1 MMEIVSRLSST
12 SIQATSLQSE
22 ASDVL
27 SLVQGLRNLS
37 SPIGH
42 LPGEMLEQILAVR
55 GLERDLI
62 TASHVCRHWRD
73 TLMSSPRLW
82 TKFQCIDV
90 ARTLQY
96 LARSEP
102 VPINVI
108 AGFDSDIQAVIAL
121 KSATD
126 RFGSL
131 TLRLQPFDLLQV
143 FHHFATP
150 APALGRLEIF
160 ATAHRGEGPTF
171 RPTIPAT
178 FLGGSTHALKSLN
191 LHGINTKL
199 GFSEFPALT
208 HLTLATNMQVFDMS
222 ELFGVFASARL
233 LEEVSVQFAGP
244 TAPIPG
250 GQRVIRLPCM
260 KKLLFSNTVGE
271 FPKRLLALL
280 VMPSVEGIKLEIS
293 LPGEDAR
300 TMQDFLPARLQNFP
314 HLLKVDNLKLDVP
327 HAHCNTQF
335 GGPGGFISVHAVRSG
350 NREQNDGFQSHWL
363 NSLEPM
369 SIPDVKDLT
378 LRGYYPEE
386 PLDTCPVLKSLKTL
400 DGLRSLV
407 VERCNNTIV
416 IEALSP
422 TKKGSILFPHMESL
436 MFQLIAEPT
445 TIFPDLTNMAQAR
458 SQAGFP
464 LTKVSSDQ
472 YTTFRRS
479 DVDTLQR
486 HVSRVEL
493 NTRPDNAQPSEP
505 ILFNIITV
513 RGFPERSL
521 FELFDL
527 TSFLFLLFKNPTP
540 VSKKQPGA
548 KKQGGG
554 QTPGLSPT
562 GGLPSATS
570 KGKNPLADLAAMYS
584 SGR

>member
-1 MMEIVSRLSST
+1 VKYVMESVERLSST
-12 SIQATSLQSE
+12 SAQVASLQSE

-55 GLERDLI
+55 GLEQDLI

-108 AGFDSDIQAVIAL
+108 ADFDSDIQAVIAL

-143 FHHFATP
+143 FRHFATP
-150 APALGRLEIF
+150 APAIERLEIS

-178 FLGGSTHALKSLN
+178 FLGGSTHALKCLS

-208 HLTLATNMQVFDMS
+208 RLTLVTNMQVFDMS
-222 ELFGVFASARL
+222 ELFGVFRSARL
-233 LEEVSVQFAGP
+233 LEEVSVQFSGP
-244 TAPIPG
+244 TAPIPA
-250 GQRVIRLPCM
+250 GQHAIRLPCM
-260 KKLLFSNTVGE
+260 KKLGFSNTVGE

-280 VMPSVEGIKLEIS
+280 VMPSVQEIKLEIS
-293 LPGEDAR
+293 LPGDDER
-300 TMQDFLPARLQNFP
+300 TMQDFLPAELRNFP
-314 HLLKVDNLKLDVP
+314 HLSKVDNLKLDVP

-350 NREQNDGFQSHWL
+350 TREQNDSFQSHWL

-369 SIPDVKDLT
+369 SIADVKDLT
-378 LRGYYPEE
+378 LRSYYPEE
-386 PLDTCPVLKSLKTL
+386 SLDNCPVLKSLKTL

-458 SQAGFP
+458 RQAGFP
-464 LTKVSSDQ
+464 LNKISSDKDAS
-472 YTTFRRS
+472 FRRS
-479 DVDTLQR
+479 DVDTLRR
-486 HVSRVEL
+486 HVSHVEL
-493 NTRPDNAQPSEP
+493 DTRADYTMPSEP

-513 RGFPERSL
+513 RVFPERFL
-521 FELFDL
+521 FE
-527 TSFLFLLFKNPTP
+527 SF
-540 VSKKQPGA
+540 
-548 KKQGGG
+548 
-554 QTPGLSPT
+554 GLSCFFC
-562 GGLPSATS
+562 SCFSRIRHQFRRCKVERRS
-570 KGKNPLADLAAMYS
+570 KTED
-584 SGR
+584 RRQVD